1 MAIIIAYLKKS
12 GRQSLIRYSLY
23 GVGVAVSLSC
33 LFGAVLFVVLG
44 NLTGF
49 GAQVFEGVAAL
60 FAAFVLT
67 YMILWMTKHAQTI
80 RTELEQKVESTVTRG
95 RLFGI
100 VVLAFVAV
108 FREGLETVLFL
119 TTLLTIDSAGT
130 LAGLSIA
137 VFVVLATAWVLMRGM
152 HRLDVKRFFQVTSII
167 LIIFAAG
174 LVGYGVHE
182 LIEAGEILN
191 IQLGVLSQPA
201 FDINPPLGVN
211 GTYPLLHEKG
221 VIGSLFVALVGYDG
235 NPEWL
240 RVIAYLA
247 YWFVIGAYLLRTIGE
262 LAKFWLNHLWLSSYG
277 GYGDVISHGCVGNFV
292 CDCLVSSRLL
302 KASALAPPNTT

>member
-1 MAIIIAYLKKS
+1 MYESLLPSFLITFREALEASLIMAIIIAYLKKS
-12 GRQSLIRYSLY
+12 RRQSLIRYSLY
-23 GVGVAVSLSC
+23 GAGVAVGLSC
-33 LFGAVLFVVLG
+33 LFGSVLLVVYG

-60 FAAFVLT
+60 FAAFALT

-95 RLFGI
+95 QLFGI
-100 VVLAFVAV
+100 VALAFVAV

-130 LAGLSIA
+130 LVGLSFA
-137 VFVVLATAWVLMRGM
+137 VFVVLATAWVLMRGV

-182 LIEAGEILN
+182 LIEAGETLN

-221 VIGSLFVALVGYDG
+221 VIGSLLGALVGYDG

-240 RVIAYLA
+240 RVIVYLA
-247 YWFVIGAYLLRTIGE
+247 YWFVMGAYVLKNYWRTREI
-262 LAKFWLNHLWLSSYG
+262 LA
-277 GYGDVISHGCVGNFV
+277 
-292 CDCLVSSRLL
+292 
-302 KASALAPPNTT
+302 

>member
-1 MAIIIAYLKKS
+1 MYESLLPSFLIVFREALEASLIMAIIIAYLKKS
-12 GRQSLIRYSLY
+12 GKQNLVRYSFY
-23 GVGVAVSLSC
+23 GAGSAIGLSC
-33 LFGAVLFVVLG
+33 LFGAVLFVVYG

-60 FAAFVLT
+60 TATLVLT

-80 RTELEQKVESTVTRG
+80 KAELEQKIELAVTKG
-95 RLFGI
+95 QLLGI
-100 VVLAFVAV
+100 VALAFIAV

-130 LAGLSIA
+130 LIGLTLA
-137 VFVVLATAWVLMRGM
+137 VLVVLALAWVLMKGVY
-152 HRLDVKRFFQVTSII
+152 RLGVKRFFQVTSII

-174 LVGYGVHE
+174 LIGYGVHE
-182 LIEAGEILN
+182 LIEAGESAN
-191 IQLGVLSQPA
+191 IQFGALGQHA

-221 VIGSLFVALVGYDG
+221 AVGSLFAALVGYDG

-240 RVIAYLA
+240 RVIVYLT
-247 YWFVIGAYLLRTIGE
+247 YWLVMGAYLI
-262 LAKFWLNHLWLSSYG
+262 KNY
-277 GYGDVISHGCVGNFV
+277 
-292 CDCLVSSRLL
+292 
-302 KASALAPPNTT
+302 NTTRKTPP